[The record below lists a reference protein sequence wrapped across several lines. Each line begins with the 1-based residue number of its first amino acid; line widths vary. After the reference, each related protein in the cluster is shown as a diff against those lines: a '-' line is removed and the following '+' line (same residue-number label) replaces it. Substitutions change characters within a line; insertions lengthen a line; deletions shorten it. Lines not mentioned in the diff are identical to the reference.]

1 MTSRYHGNKRRRE
14 VACIAARLVTQ
25 DLHRT
30 RYSLSTCLYQLL
42 IDGLR
47 RMLRRARRTRCI
59 MVYVKMVKTTE
70 TLTHHHSTCPSQS
83 LGKRPEFEVAV
94 PLRQLNWRTACD
106 TNEHRKITYRN
117 PIWSSG

>member
-1 MTSRYHGNKRRRE
+1 
-14 VACIAARLVTQ
+14 
-25 DLHRT
+25 
-30 RYSLSTCLYQLL
+30 
-42 IDGLR
+42 
-47 RMLRRARRTRCI
+47 

-83 LGKRPEFEVAV
+83 LGKRLEFEVAV
-94 PLRQLNWRTACD
+94 PLRQLNWRTACA

>member
-1 MTSRYHGNKRRRE
+1 
-14 VACIAARLVTQ
+14 
-25 DLHRT
+25 
-30 RYSLSTCLYQLL
+30 
-42 IDGLR
+42 
-47 RMLRRARRTRCI
+47 

-106 TNEHRKITYRN
+106 TNEHRQKTYRN